1 MLGGKECYFPC
12 CTGTICFWKLEDN
25 QVVLTVEL
33 LCDSV
38 RALVFSVGGPCPVEA
53 TPCIAIYVDVH
64 AQLR

>member
-38 RALVFSVGGPCPVEA
+38 PSYLVWGVMPCRGHALHRNLC
-53 TPCIAIYVDVH
+53 
-64 AQLR
+64 